1 MKNIELLAPAG
12 TVESLYA
19 AINSGADAIY
29 MGGTK
34 FSARAYASNF
44 TNEDLEYVVRYA
56 HLYGVKIFIAVNTL
70 IKENELSE
78 AVEYIDFLY
87 SIGVDALIVQDFG
100 IAKILRDRYK
110 DFEVH
115 SSTQMTIHN
124 GEGAKFLKSQGF
136 HRIVLARELNLKEI
150 KYISSDL
157 DIETEMFVHGALCVC
172 YSGQCLMS
180 SMIGGR
186 SGNRGR
192 CAQPCRLPYDI
203 INTKDG
209 TNKKAYILSPKD
221 MCNIDNVEDLI
232 KTGTSSLK
240 IEGRM
245 KRPEY
250 VAGVVKSYRKAI
262 DSYNNKGTFN
272 SRNDEKVLLQLFNR
286 EGFSKAYLYGN
297 KGKDMMSYNFPKNT
311 GVYLGKVGSDGSV
324 IIDSDISLGDGIR
337 FGDKGFTLSKIL
349 LNNKEVKNANN
360 GDKVIL
366 YPKTY
371 KKGDVLYK
379 TLDNDLMKSY
389 EPFCRPFEKK
399 ISLKCYITFKVNK
412 DIELKFQHV
421 NKEFVVK
428 GPKVEM
434 PKTKPISKD
443 RIEESLGKCNDT
455 PFKFEEFNFECYEE
469 GFVPISSLNNLRRMA
484 IEMLEDYIIKIS
496 AKREIQYCEE
506 LPYKVT
512 KTDISKYIAVTC
524 TKDQLKAAL
533 DENIGAVALDIFS
546 RVEKSLTE
554 KDIKK
559 IEGTKIYIKVP
570 NIIKEEFQD
579 VVNIVNRNLDNIDG
593 ILTANLGIINMFNG
607 KTEIIGDYK
616 LNIYNS
622 EAVSFFENILNTIP
636 LSIEL
641 NKKEIEEV
649 MKKVS
654 NYNIGYMVYG
664 KPELMISEYCPVG
677 SVMGGKDSTKECNG
691 QCLKGRYILKDRK
704 NEEFLI
710 KNDIFCRT
718 GIYNGASIN
727 LIDNIKELEF
737 MGVKNFRLDFID
749 EGYDETK
756 KVIRYLLSGKGNMG
770 KGNYTRGHYKRGV
783 E

>member
-1 MKNIELLAPAG
+1 M
-12 TVESLYA
+12 
-19 AINSGADAIY
+19 
-29 MGGTK
+29 
-34 FSARAYASNF
+34 
-44 TNEDLEYVVRYA
+44 
-56 HLYGVKIFIAVNTL
+56 
-70 IKENELSE
+70 
-78 AVEYIDFLY
+78 
-87 SIGVDALIVQDFG
+87 
-100 IAKILRDRYK
+100 
-110 DFEVH
+110 
-115 SSTQMTIHN
+115 
-124 GEGAKFLKSQGF
+124 
-136 HRIVLARELNLKEI
+136 
-150 KYISSDL
+150 
-157 DIETEMFVHGALCVC
+157 
-172 YSGQCLMS
+172 
-180 SMIGGR
+180 
-186 SGNRGR
+186 
-192 CAQPCRLPYDI
+192 
-203 INTKDG
+203 
-209 TNKKAYILSPKD
+209 
-221 MCNIDNVEDLI
+221 
-232 KTGTSSLK
+232 
-240 IEGRM
+240 
-245 KRPEY
+245 
-250 VAGVVKSYRKAI
+250 
-262 DSYNNKGTFN
+262 
-272 SRNDEKVLLQLFNR
+272 
-286 EGFSKAYLYGN
+286 
-297 KGKDMMSYNFPKNT
+297 
-311 GVYLGKVGSDGSV
+311 
-324 IIDSDISLGDGIR
+324 
-337 FGDKGFTLSKIL
+337 
-349 LNNKEVKNANN
+349 
-360 GDKVIL
+360 
-366 YPKTY
+366 
-371 KKGDVLYK
+371 
-379 TLDNDLMKSY
+379 
-389 EPFCRPFEKK
+389 
-399 ISLKCYITFKVNK
+399 NK

-593 ILTANLGIINMFNG
+593 ILTANLGIITMFNG

-649 MKKVS
+649 MKKAS

>member
-44 TNEDLEYVVRYA
+44 TNEDLKYVVKYA

-70 IKENELSE
+70 IKENELKE
-78 AVEYIDFLY
+78 AIEYIDFLY

-110 DFEVH
+110 DFEIH

-124 GEGAKFLKSQGF
+124 GEGAKFLKSHGF
-136 HRIVLARELNLKEI
+136 HRIVLARELSIKEI
-150 KYISSDL
+150 KHISSDL
-157 DIETEMFVHGALCVC
+157 DIETEIFVHGALCVC

-221 MCNIDNVEDLI
+221 MCNIDNVDDLI

-262 DSYNNKGTFN
+262 DSYNNKETFN
-272 SRNDEKVLLQLFNR
+272 SKDDEKVLLQLFNR

-311 GVYLGKVGSDGSV
+311 GVYLGKAGSDGSV
-324 IIDSDISLGDGIR
+324 IIDSDISIGDGIR

-349 LNNKEVKNANN
+349 LNNKEVKNANK
-360 GDKVIL
+360 GDKVTL

-371 KKGDVLYK
+371 KKGDILYK
-379 TLDNDLMKSY
+379 TLDSDLMKNY
-389 EPFCRPFEKK
+389 EPLCRPFEKK
-399 ISLKCYITFKVNK
+399 IPLKCYINFKVNEE
-412 DIELKFQHV
+412 IELKFQHV
-421 NKEFVVK
+421 NNDFIVK
-428 GPKVEM
+428 GPKVEVS
-434 PKTKPISKD
+434 KTKPISKE
-443 RIEESLGKCNDT
+443 RIEEALGKCNDT
-455 PFKFEEFNFECYEE
+455 PFKFEKFNFECYEE
-469 GFVPISSLNNLRRMA
+469 GFVLVSSLNNLRRMA
-484 IEMLEDYIIKIS
+484 IEMLEDHINKTS
-496 AKREIQYCEE
+496 LKREIQYCEE
-506 LPYKVT
+506 LPSKVT
-512 KTDISKYIAVTC
+512 KTNIPKYIAVIS
-524 TKDQLKAAL
+524 TKEQLKAVL
-533 DENIGAVALDIFS
+533 EENVGAVALDIFS
-546 RVEKSLTE
+546 RVENSLTE
-554 KDIKK
+554 KHIKK
-559 IEGTKIYIKVP
+559 IEKTKIYIKVP
-570 NIIKEEFQD
+570 NIIKEEFKD
-579 VVNIVNRNLDNIDG
+579 VVNIIDRNLDSIDG

-622 EAVSFFENILNTIP
+622 EAVSFFENVLNNIP

-641 NKKEIEEV
+641 NKKEIEDV

-654 NYNIGYMVYG
+654 NHNIGYMIYG

-677 SVMGGKDSTKECNG
+677 SVMGGKDSTKECRS

-718 GIYNGASIN
+718 GIYNGLSIN

-749 EGYDETK
+749 EGYEETK
-756 KVIRYLLSGKGNMG
+756 KVIRYLFSGKGNMG